1 MGARATA
8 GSNSAPI
15 GQAETVCGRC
25 FRSPSTAGRHR
36 MGRRRHDNNDQATPS
51 QPSSRRHI
59 FKWELA
65 IGLTCQDATDGPM
78 AGHGPPPDSRRLRG
92 PRCEHVPISA
102 ACYVPDTRSIE
113 PKLAR
118 VLGLYPLARMIPVC
132 HGERHR
138 NTAVGGPQHG
148 GRMVGIPGVVF
159 SLSKSS
165 LRDEP
170 AALFCNL
177 DYAHLCQT
185 TCLVPLFVL
194 MLLILCLLQAGW

>member
-1 MGARATA
+1 MVR
-8 GSNSAPI
+8 
-15 GQAETVCGRC
+15 
-25 FRSPSTAGRHR
+25 
-36 MGRRRHDNNDQATPS
+36 
-51 QPSSRRHI
+51 
-59 FKWELA
+59 
-65 IGLTCQDATDGPM
+65 QDAADGPM

-92 PRCEHVPISA
+92 PGCEHVPISA
-102 ACYVPDTRSIE
+102 ACYVPDTPPID

-118 VLGLYPLARMIPVC
+118 VLGLYPPARMIPVC

-138 NTAVGGPQHG
+138 NTAVGDPQHS

-159 SLSKSS
+159 SGSSLSKSS

-194 MLLILCLLQAGW
+194 MTSILRLLQAGW